1 MQYLRILFQVLTKF
15 ISETFP
21 KVAVLKRLPKGA
33 MTSSFV
39 EHPVLN
45 FLSEKIDKSAILIGT
60 FFQVLT
66 KFNS

>member
-45 FLSEKIDKSAILIGT
+45 FLSAKNRQKCNTDRNFFPTTDKI
-60 FFQVLT
+60 
-66 KFNS
+66 